1 MSLKH
6 NVLISYLRSLA
17 LLSARRALGHSLEH
31 RKQPSLPFSDA
42 GRDQRGSSSGDL
54 VDSMVEGRIVLEK
67 VDALESRMR
76 YQIEKLLKTAEQAE
90 DADLVTNGQ
99 FTHPSN
105 NSPR

>member
-1 MSLKH
+1 
-6 NVLISYLRSLA
+6 
-17 LLSARRALGHSLEH
+17 
-31 RKQPSLPFSDA
+31 
-42 GRDQRGSSSGDL
+42 
-54 VDSMVEGRIVLEK
+54 MVEGRIVLEK